1 MAERLRRQ
9 AFPRPCFI
17 PVFNHLSKL
26 IKNLKSA
33 ISGAPK
39 QPEAPAAAPVRKH
52 DKKRRRQRHPEDVA
66 YIRRADSRPAP
77 VREEKKSD
85 PQAKQQSRKQKQ
97 PKQAKQPQDQQKQP
111 KQPKQQPA
119 QKQKQPRQIPPMPAI
134 VPPPEEPGKMRFC
147 DLELSQEVLA
157 AVQVLGFLYCT
168 EIQKLCLPFALA
180 GRDLAAKAQTGTG
193 KTAAFLSTLIT
204 RFLRRP
210 LEGERKHGAPRA
222 LVLAP
227 TRELAI
233 QIHDDAEALAR
244 FTDLNCLVIFG
255 GMDHEKQRRE
265 LDAPVDILVGTPG
278 RIIDYSQSGDLD
290 LSKAEVLVID
300 EADRMLD
307 MGFIPDVR
315 RIVYHL
321 PRPGVRQTMLF
332 SATLEPAVLRLVDS
346 WMKDPEFVESE
357 PQHIVTDL
365 IDQRFYAVLDE
376 QKMAVLLHVIREEK
390 PERMIIFGNRKD
402 KNISIAARLFE
413 YGEDA
418 ELLSGDVA
426 QEKRL
431 KILDRFREGKTRIL
445 VATDVAARGIHV
457 DGISHVVNYD
467 LPEQADD
474 YVHRIGRTGRAGEH
488 GTSIS
493 FADEFGSFVLP
504 QLEQYTKCE
513 IKTVQPPQEWL
524 ELPEK
529 TRELPPEERKR
540 MNRRGGGSGGGRP
553 HRGGGRRGGRR

>member
-1 MAERLRRQ
+1 M
-9 AFPRPCFI
+9 PPPYFI
-17 PVFNHLSKL
+17 PVFKHLSKSVGNL
-26 IKNLKSA
+26 INNLKNA
-33 ISGAPK
+33 ISGTPK
-39 QPEAPAAAPVRKH
+39 PQEAPAASPVRKH
-52 DKKRRRQRHPEDVA
+52 DKKRRRQRHPEDAA
-66 YIRRADSRPAP
+66 YIRRADSRPASASA
-77 VREEKKSD
+77 KKSKPD
-85 PQAKQQSRKQKQ
+85 DAPAKQPQQKKTAKQ
-97 PKQAKQPQDQQKQP
+97 PKQRQPQEQP
-111 KQPKQQPA
+111 KQPQPA
-119 QKQKQPRQIPPMPAI
+119 QKRARQIPPMPVF

-168 EIQKLCLPFALA
+168 EIQKLCLPYALA

-193 KTAAFLSTLIT
+193 KTAAFLSALIT
-204 RFLRRP
+204 RFRRHP
-210 LEGERKHGAPRA
+210 VEGERKHGAPRA

-265 LDAPVDILVGTPG
+265 LDAPIDILVGTPG

-290 LSKAEVLVID
+290 LSHAEVLVID

-376 QKMAVLLHVIREEK
+376 QKMAVLLHVIREEQ
-390 PERMIIFGNRKD
+390 PSRMIIFGNRKD
-402 KNISIAARLFE
+402 KNMSVAARLFE

-418 ELLSGDVA
+418 ELLSGDVP

-488 GTSIS
+488 GISIS

-513 IKTVQPPQEWL
+513 IRTVQPPQEWL

-529 TRELPPEERKR
+529 KRELPPEERKR
-540 MNRRGGGSGGGRP
+540 LGRHGGGSSGGGRP

>member
-1 MAERLRRQ
+1 M
-9 AFPRPCFI
+9 
-17 PVFNHLSKL
+17 FNHLSKSVGNL
-26 IKNLKSA
+26 IRNLKTA
-33 ISGAPK
+33 ISGSPK
-39 QPEAPAAAPVRKH
+39 QSENAPAAAPVRKH
-52 DKKRRRQRHPEDVA
+52 DKKRRRQRHPDDAA

-77 VREEKKSD
+77 VRGEKSET
-85 PQAKQQSRKQKQ
+85 PAKQQSRKQKQ
-97 PKQAKQPQDQQKQP
+97 PKQPKQPKDQQKQP
-111 KQPKQQPA
+111 KLENRQPA
-119 QKQKQPRQIPPMPAI
+119 QKQKLPRQIPPMPAI

-168 EIQKLCLPFALA
+168 EIQKLCLPYALA

-204 RFLRRP
+204 RFCRRP
-210 LEGERKHGAPRA
+210 VEGERKHGAPRA

-244 FTDLNCLVIFG
+244 FTNLNCLVIFG

-290 LSKAEVLVID
+290 LSHAEVLVID

-402 KNISIAARLFE
+402 KNMSVAARLFE

-418 ELLSGDVA
+418 ELLSGDVP

-488 GTSIS
+488 GISIS

-529 TRELPPEERKR
+529 TRELPPEERNR
-540 MNRRGGGSGGGRP
+540 LNRRHGGSGGGRP
-553 HRGGGRRGGRR
+553 HRGGGRGRR

>member
-1 MAERLRRQ
+1 
-9 AFPRPCFI
+9 
-17 PVFNHLSKL
+17 
-26 IKNLKSA
+26 
-33 ISGAPK
+33 AP
-39 QPEAPAAAPVRKH
+39 
-52 DKKRRRQRHPEDVA
+52 
-66 YIRRADSRPAP
+66 YIQHADSRPAP
-77 VREEKKSD
+77 ARNETNDAS
-85 PQAKQQSRKQKQ
+85 AKRQSQ
-97 PKQAKQPQDQQKQP
+97 PGKPKQP
-111 KQPKQQPA
+111 KQPKQEKQPKQA
-119 QKQKQPRQIPPMPAI
+119 QEQPKQKAEQKRVRQIPPMPVF
-134 VPPPEEPGKMRFC
+134 VPPPEEPGKIRFC
-147 DLELSQEVLA
+147 DLELCPEVLA
-157 AVQVLGFLYCT
+157 ATQVLGFLYCT

-204 RFLRRP
+204 RFRRHP
-210 LEGERKHGAPRA
+210 LEDERKHGAPRA

-290 LSKAEVLVID
+290 LSKTEVLVID

-402 KNISIAARLFE
+402 KNTSIAARLFE

-418 ELLSGDVA
+418 ELLSGDVP

-488 GTSIS
+488 GISIS

-529 TRELPPEERKR
+529 TRELPPDERKR
-540 MNRRGGGSGGGRP
+540 LNRRGGSSSGGGRP
-553 HRGGGRRGGRR
+553 HRGGGRRGRR

>member
-1 MAERLRRQ
+1 M
-9 AFPRPCFI
+9 FK
-17 PVFNHLSKL
+17 HLSHL
-26 IKNLKSA
+26 IQNLKSA
-33 ISGAPK
+33 FSAPPK
-39 QPEAPAAAPVRKH
+39 QDEAAAASVRKH
-52 DKKRRRQRHPEDVA
+52 DKKRRPKRHPDDPA
-66 YIRRADSRPAP
+66 YIRRADSRQTPP
-77 VREEKKSD
+77 GKTD
-85 PQAKQQSRKQKQ
+85 NPAKQQPRKQKQ
-97 PKQAKQPQDQQKQP
+97 QKQNGEQPARQTKQTQKQRQKQPQEEQP
-111 KQPKQQPA
+111 RSDAKRA
-119 QKQKQPRQIPPMPAI
+119 RQIPPMPTF

-147 DLELSQEVLA
+147 DLELCPEVLA

-168 EIQKLCLPFALA
+168 EIQKLCMPFALA

-193 KTAAFLSTLIT
+193 KTAAFLSSLIT
-204 RFLRRP
+204 RFRRHP

-265 LDAPVDILVGTPG
+265 LDAPIDILVGTPG

-290 LSKAEVLVID
+290 LSHAEVLVID

-346 WMKDPEFVESE
+346 WMKEPEFVESE

-376 QKMAVLLHVIREEK
+376 QKMAVLLHIIHEEK
-390 PERMIIFGNRKD
+390 PNRMIIFGNRKD
-402 KNISIAARLFE
+402 KNMSVAARLFE

-474 YVHRIGRTGRAGEH
+474 YVHRIGRTGRAGDH
-488 GTSIS
+488 GISIS

-513 IKTVQPPQEWL
+513 IKTVQPPVEWL
-524 ELPEK
+524 QLPEK
-529 TRELPPEERKR
+529 TRELPPDERKR
-540 MNRRGGGSGGGRP
+540 LGQRGGGSGGGRP
-553 HRGGGRRGGRR
+553 HRGGGRGRRR

>member
-1 MAERLRRQ
+1 M
-9 AFPRPCFI
+9 
-17 PVFNHLSKL
+17 FNHLSNL

-33 ISGAPK
+33 LSGSQK
-39 QPEAPAAAPVRKH
+39 QPEAPAAAPDRKH
-52 DKKRRRQRHPEDVA
+52 DTQRRRQRHPEDAA
-66 YIRRADSRPAP
+66 YIRRADSRTAPA
-77 VREEKKSD
+77 RGEKPDDS
-85 PQAKQQSRKQKQ
+85 QVKQQSRKPKQ
-97 PKQAKQPQDQQKQP
+97 PKQAKQPQDQQKRA

-168 EIQKLCLPFALA
+168 EIQKLCLPYALA

-204 RFLRRP
+204 RFRRHP
-210 LEGERKHGAPRA
+210 VEGERKHGAPRA

-244 FTDLNCLVIFG
+244 FTDLNCVVIFG

-265 LDAPVDILVGTPG
+265 LDAPIDILVGTPG

-390 PERMIIFGNRKD
+390 PERMIIYGNRKD
-402 KNISIAARLFE
+402 KNMTVAARLFE

-418 ELLSGDVA
+418 ELLSGDVP

-488 GTSIS
+488 GISIS

-540 MNRRGGGSGGGRP
+540 LNHRGGGSGGGRP
-553 HRGGGRRGGRR
+553 HRGGGRGRGRR

>member
-1 MAERLRRQ
+1 MFQ
-9 AFPRPCFI
+9 
-17 PVFNHLSKL
+17 HLSHSVGSF
-26 IKNLKSA
+26 IRSLKSA
-33 ISGAPK
+33 LGAPQK
-39 QPEAPAAAPVRKH
+39 QDEAPQNSVRKH
-52 DKKRRRQRHPEDVA
+52 DRKRRRQRHPSDTA
-66 YIRRADSRPAP
+66 YIRKADSRQASSAAPAA
-77 VREEKKSD
+77 EKQQPRAKQD
-85 PQAKQQSRKQKQ
+85 KPQARQKPQAGQ
-97 PKQAKQPQDQQKQP
+97 PKQAQP
-111 KQPKQQPA
+111 KQPKNQQKSQPKEQPQA
-119 QKQKQPRQIPPMPAI
+119 QVKQPKQIPPMPTF

-147 DLELSQEVLA
+147 DLELSQKVLA

-168 EIQKLCLPFALA
+168 EIQKLCMPFALA

-193 KTAAFLSTLIT
+193 KTAAFLSSLIT
-204 RFLRRP
+204 RFCRHP
-210 LEGERKHGAPRA
+210 LEGERKNGAPRA

-244 FTDLNCLVIFG
+244 FTSLNCVVIFG

-265 LDAPVDILVGTPG
+265 LNAPIDILVGTPG

-290 LSKAEVLVID
+290 LSRAEVLVID

-376 QKMAVLLHVIREEK
+376 QKMAVLLHVIHEEK
-390 PERMIIFGNRKD
+390 PSRMIIFGNRKD
-402 KNISIAARLFE
+402 KNMSVAARLFE

-418 ELLSGDVA
+418 ELLSGDVP

-488 GTSIS
+488 GISIS

-540 MNRRGGGSGGGRP
+540 QGRRGGSGGGRP
-553 HRGGGRRGGRR
+553 SHGGGRGRGRGRR

>member
-1 MAERLRRQ
+1 M
-9 AFPRPCFI
+9 
-17 PVFNHLSKL
+17 FNHLSKSVGNL
-26 IKNLKSA
+26 IKNLKTA
-33 ISGAPK
+33 LSGSPK
-39 QPEAPAAAPVRKH
+39 QPEAQAAAPVRKH
-52 DKKRRRQRHPEDVA
+52 DKKRRRQRHPEDPS
-66 YIRRADSRPAP
+66 YIRRADSRPVPARDANP
-77 VREEKKSD
+77 ESD
-85 PQAKQQSRKQKQ
+85 PQSKQQPRKQKQ
-97 PKQAKQPQDQQKQP
+97 PKQAKQSQEQPKQP
-111 KQPKQQPA
+111 KQPKQQQP
-119 QKQKQPRQIPPMPAI
+119 KQQAEKRVRQIPPMPAI

-147 DLELSQEVLA
+147 DLELCPEVLA

-204 RFLRRP
+204 RFRRHP
-210 LEGERKHGAPRA
+210 IEGERKHGAPRA

-244 FTDLNCLVIFG
+244 FTGLNCVVIFG

-265 LDAPVDILVGTPG
+265 LDAPIDILVGTPG

-376 QKMAVLLHVIREEK
+376 QKMAVLLHIIREEK

-402 KNISIAARLFE
+402 KNISVAARLFE

-474 YVHRIGRTGRAGEH
+474 YVHRIGRT
-488 GTSIS
+488 
-493 FADEFGSFVLP
+493 
-504 QLEQYTKCE
+504 
-513 IKTVQPPQEWL
+513 
-524 ELPEK
+524 
-529 TRELPPEERKR
+529 
-540 MNRRGGGSGGGRP
+540 
-553 HRGGGRRGGRR
+553 

>member
-1 MAERLRRQ
+1 M
-9 AFPRPCFI
+9 FK
-17 PVFNHLSKL
+17 HLSKSVGNL
-26 IKNLKSA
+26 IQNLKSA
-33 ISGAPK
+33 LSASPK
-39 QPEAPAAAPVRKH
+39 QEEAPGTASVRKH
-52 DKKRRRQRHPEDVA
+52 DKKRRRRRHPEEAA

-77 VREEKKSD
+77 SRDNNKSEA
-85 PQAKQQSRKQKQ
+85 PVKQQQQPRKQ
-97 PKQAKQPQDQQKQP
+97 

-119 QKQKQPRQIPPMPAI
+119 QEQQKQAKQPKQQEKQPKTEAKRVRQIPPMPAF

-147 DLELSQEVLA
+147 DLELCPEVLA

-204 RFLRRP
+204 RFRRHP
-210 LEGERKHGAPRA
+210 VEGERKHGAPRA

-265 LDAPVDILVGTPG
+265 LDAPIDILVGTPG

-376 QKMAVLLHVIREEK
+376 QKMAVLLHIIREEK

-488 GTSIS
+488 GISIS

-513 IKTVQPPQEWL
+513 IKTVQPPVEWL

-540 MNRRGGGSGGGRP
+540 LNHHGGGSGGGRP

>member
-1 MAERLRRQ
+1 M
-9 AFPRPCFI
+9 
-17 PVFNHLSKL
+17 FNHLSNL

-33 ISGAPK
+33 LSGAPK
-39 QPEAPAAAPVRKH
+39 QPEAPAEAPVRKH
-52 DKKRRRQRHPEDVA
+52 DKKRRRQRHPEDAA

-77 VREEKKSD
+77 AHGEKTGESQA
-85 PQAKQQSRKQKQ
+85 QAKQQSRKQKQ
-97 PKQAKQPQDQQKQP
+97 PKQIKNQQLAQDQQKQS
-111 KQPKQQPA
+111 KQPKQQ
-119 QKQKQPRQIPPMPAI
+119 QKQPQVEKRVKQVPPMPAF

-147 DLELSQEVLA
+147 DLELCPEVLA

-168 EIQKLCLPFALA
+168 EIQKLCLPYALA

-204 RFLRRP
+204 RFRRHP
-210 LEGERKHGAPRA
+210 VEGERKNGAPRA

-244 FTDLNCLVIFG
+244 FTDLNCVVIFG

-265 LDAPVDILVGTPG
+265 LDAPIDILVGTPG

-553 HRGGGRRGGRR
+553 HRGGGRGRRR

>member
-1 MAERLRRQ
+1 
-9 AFPRPCFI
+9 
-17 PVFNHLSKL
+17 VFKHLSKSVGSL
-26 IKNLKSA
+26 ISNLKTA
-33 ISGAPK
+33 FSGARK
-39 QPEAPAAAPVRKH
+39 QPDAPAAAPVRKH
-52 DKKRRRQRHPEDVA
+52 DKKRRRQRHPEDAA

-77 VREEKKSD
+77 VRGEKTGET
-85 PQAKQQSRKQKQ
+85 AEKQQPRGQKQ
-97 PKQAKQPQDQQKQP
+97 QKQTKQVRQPQEQQQKQQKQP
-111 KQPKQQPA
+111 KQQKPA
-119 QKQKQPRQIPPMPAI
+119 QDQKHVRQIPPMPVF

-147 DLELSQEVLA
+147 DLELSKEVLA

-168 EIQKLCLPFALA
+168 EIQKLCLPYALA

-204 RFLRRP
+204 RFCRRP
-210 LEGERKHGAPRA
+210 LEGERKNGAPRA

-244 FTDLNCLVIFG
+244 FTNLNCLVIFG

-265 LDAPVDILVGTPG
+265 LNAPVDILVGTPG

-290 LSKAEVLVID
+290 LSRAEVLVID

-332 SATLEPAVLRLVDS
+332 SATLEPAILRLVES
-346 WMKDPEFVESE
+346 WMKEPEFVESE

-402 KNISIAARLFE
+402 KNMSVAARLFE

-418 ELLSGDVA
+418 ELLSGDVP

-488 GTSIS
+488 GISIS

-529 TRELPPEERKR
+529 TRELPPGERAR
-540 MNRRGGGSGGGRP
+540 LDRRHGGSGGGRP
-553 HRGGGRRGGRR
+553 HRGGGRRGRR

>member
-1 MAERLRRQ
+1 
-9 AFPRPCFI
+9 
-17 PVFNHLSKL
+17 VFKHLSKSVGNL
-26 IKNLKSA
+26 INNLKNA
-33 ISGAPK
+33 ISGSPK
-39 QPEAPAAAPVRKH
+39 QQEAPAAEPVRKH
-52 DKKRRRQRHPEDVA
+52 DKKRRRQRHPEDAA

-77 VREEKKSD
+77 AARNEKNEA
-85 PQAKQQSRKQKQ
+85 PAKQPRQ
-97 PKQAKQPQDQQKQP
+97 PRKQAKQPKQQQAQEQP

-119 QKQKQPRQIPPMPAI
+119 QKRPRQIPPMPVF

-168 EIQKLCLPFALA
+168 EIQKLCLPYALA

-204 RFLRRP
+204 RFRRHP
-210 LEGERKHGAPRA
+210 IEGERKHGAPRA

-244 FTDLNCLVIFG
+244 FTDLNCVVIFG

-265 LDAPVDILVGTPG
+265 LDAPIDILVGTPG

-290 LSKAEVLVID
+290 LSQAEVLVID

-376 QKMAVLLHVIREEK
+376 QKMAVLLHIIREEK

-488 GTSIS
+488 GISIS

-529 TRELPPEERKR
+529 QRELPPEERSR
-540 MNRRGGGSGGGRP
+540 LNRRHGGSGGGRP
-553 HRGGGRRGGRR
+553 HRGGGRGRR

>member
-1 MAERLRRQ
+1 M
-9 AFPRPCFI
+9 FK
-17 PVFNHLSKL
+17 NLSKSVGTL
-26 IKNLKSA
+26 LKNLKSA
-33 ISGAPK
+33 LSATPN
-39 QPEAPAAAPVRKH
+39 QEENAAQVRKH
-52 DKKRRRQRHPEDVA
+52 DKKRRRQRHSGDAP

-77 VREEKKSD
+77 VRDEKPAAEEKQ
-85 PQAKQQSRKQKQ
+85 PQQQRKRKQ
-97 PKQAKQPQDQQKQP
+97 PKQAQPADQQKQP
-111 KQPKQQPA
+111 QKQPEK
-119 QKQKQPRQIPPMPAI
+119 KQKQQKQPQTTEKRVRQIPPMPAF

-147 DLELSQEVLA
+147 DLELCPEVLA

-204 RFLRRP
+204 RFRRHP
-210 LEGERKHGAPRA
+210 VEGERKHGAPRA

-244 FTDLNCLVIFG
+244 FTDLNCVVIFG

-265 LDAPVDILVGTPG
+265 LDAPIDILVGTPG

-390 PERMIIFGNRKD
+390 PNRMIIFGNRKD
-402 KNISIAARLFE
+402 KNMSVAARLFE

-418 ELLSGDVA
+418 ELLSGDVP

-488 GTSIS
+488 GISIS

-513 IKTVQPPQEWL
+513 IKTVQPPVEWL

-540 MNRRGGGSGGGRP
+540 LDRHGGGSGGGRP

>member
-1 MAERLRRQ
+1 M
-9 AFPRPCFI
+9 FK
-17 PVFNHLSKL
+17 NLSKSVG
-26 IKNLKSA
+26 NLFKSLKTA
-33 ISGAPK
+33 LSTPEK
-39 QPEAPAAAPVRKH
+39 QENTSAAKPVRKH
-52 DKKRRRQRHPEDVA
+52 DRKRRPQRHPGDEA
-66 YIRRADSRPAP
+66 YIRRADSRPVPAA
-77 VREEKKSD
+77 RDGKTAAEG
-85 PQAKQQSRKQKQ
+85 KQQPSRKQKQ
-97 PKQAKQPQDQQKQP
+97 PKQAQQAQAKNQSGRQQSQP
-111 KQPKQQPA
+111 KQPKQTQP
-119 QKQKQPRQIPPMPAI
+119 KQTQAEARQPRKIPPMPTF

-147 DLELSQEVLA
+147 DLELCPEVLA

-168 EIQKLCLPFALA
+168 EIQKLCMPFALA

-193 KTAAFLSTLIT
+193 KTAAFLSALIT
-204 RFLRRP
+204 RFRRHP
-210 LEGERKHGAPRA
+210 VEGERKPGAPRA

-244 FTDLNCLVIFG
+244 FTDLNCVVIFG

-265 LDAPVDILVGTPG
+265 LDVPVDILVGTPG

-290 LSKAEVLVID
+290 LSHAEVLVID

-346 WMKDPEFVESE
+346 WMKAPEFVESE

-390 PERMIIFGNRKD
+390 PNRMIIFGNRKD

-431 KILDRFREGKTRIL
+431 KILDRFREGRTRIL

-488 GTSIS
+488 GISIS

-513 IKTVQPPQEWL
+513 IKTVQPPLEWL

-540 MNRRGGGSGGGRP
+540 LNRRSGGSSGGGRP
-553 HRGGGRRGGRR
+553 HHGGGRRGGRR

>member
-1 MAERLRRQ
+1 M
-9 AFPRPCFI
+9 FK
-17 PVFNHLSKL
+17 HLSKSVGNL

-33 ISGAPK
+33 LSASPSHE
-39 QPEAPAAAPVRKH
+39 EAPAAPPVRKH
-52 DKKRRRQRHPEDVA
+52 DKKRRRQRHPGDEA

-77 VREEKKSD
+77 ADRGEKNESKE
-85 PQAKQQSRKQKQ
+85 KQQPRKQKQ
-97 PKQAKQPQDQQKQP
+97 PQNGEQKQQKAA
-111 KQPKQQPA
+111 KQPKQQ
-119 QKQKQPRQIPPMPAI
+119 QKQPQTEAKKPRQVPPMPAF

-147 DLELSQEVLA
+147 DLELCPEVLA

-204 RFLRRP
+204 KFRRHP
-210 LEGERKHGAPRA
+210 IEGERKHGAPRA

-278 RIIDYSQSGDLD
+278 RIIDYIQSGDLD

-321 PRPGVRQTMLF
+321 PRPGIRQTMLF

-346 WMKDPEFVESE
+346 WMKEPEFVESE

-376 QKMAVLLHVIREEK
+376 QKMAVLLHVIHEEK

-488 GTSIS
+488 GISIS

-540 MNRRGGGSGGGRP
+540 MSRRGGGSGGGRP
-553 HRGGGRRGGRR
+553 HRGGGGGRGRGGRR

>member
-1 MAERLRRQ
+1 M
-9 AFPRPCFI
+9 
-17 PVFNHLSKL
+17 FNHLSNL

-33 ISGAPK
+33 LSGAPK
-39 QPEAPAAAPVRKH
+39 QPGAPAAAPVRKH
-52 DKKRRRQRHPEDVA
+52 DKKRRRQRHPEDAA

-77 VREEKKSD
+77 VREEKKGD
-85 PQAKQQSRKQKQ
+85 PQEKQQSRKQKQ
-97 PKQAKQPQDQQKQP
+97 PKQAKQPQDQQKQQ
-111 KQPKQQPA
+111 KQPKQQQPA

-147 DLELSQEVLA
+147 DLELCPEVLA

-168 EIQKLCLPFALA
+168 EIQKLCLPYALA

-204 RFLRRP
+204 RFRRHP
-210 LEGERKHGAPRA
+210 VEGERKNGAPRA

-244 FTDLNCLVIFG
+244 FTDLNCVVIFG

-265 LDAPVDILVGTPG
+265 LDAPIDILVGTPG

-346 WMKDPEFVESE
+346 WMKNPEFVESE

-376 QKMAVLLHVIREEK
+376 QKMAVLLHVIHEEK

-488 GTSIS
+488 GISIS

-524 ELPEK
+524 ELPQK

-553 HRGGGRRGGRR
+553 HRGGGRGRGRR

>member
-1 MAERLRRQ
+1 M
-9 AFPRPCFI
+9 
-17 PVFNHLSKL
+17 FNHLSKL

-33 ISGAPK
+33 LSGEPK

-52 DKKRRRQRHPEDVA
+52 DKKRRPRRHPEDAA

-77 VREEKKSD
+77 VRDEKSGD
-85 PQAKQQSRKQKQ
+85 TQSKQQSRKPKQ
-97 PKQAKQPQDQQKQP
+97 PKQAKQAQDQQKQP
-111 KQPKQQPA
+111 KQPKQPKQTQPA

-210 LEGERKHGAPRA
+210 VEGERKHGAPRA

-244 FTDLNCLVIFG
+244 FTNLNCVVIFG

-265 LDAPVDILVGTPG
+265 LDAPIDILVGTPG

-402 KNISIAARLFE
+402 KNMSVAARLFE

-418 ELLSGDVA
+418 ELLSGDVP

-488 GTSIS
+488 GISIS

-529 TRELPPEERKR
+529 TRELPPEERAR
-540 MNRRGGGSGGGRP
+540 MNRRHGGSGGGRP
-553 HRGGGRRGGRR
+553 HRGGGRGRRR

>member
-1 MAERLRRQ
+1 M
-9 AFPRPCFI
+9 
-17 PVFNHLSKL
+17 FNHLSNL

-33 ISGAPK
+33 LSGSPK
-39 QPEAPAAAPVRKH
+39 QPEAQASAPVRKH
-52 DKKRRRQRHPEDVA
+52 DKKRRRQRHPEDAA

-77 VREEKKSD
+77 AHGEKSGEAQQA
-85 PQAKQQSRKQKQ
+85 QAKQQSRKPRQ
-97 PKQAKQPQDQQKQP
+97 PKQVKNQQSAQDQQKQP
-111 KQPKQQPA
+111 KQQ
-119 QKQKQPRQIPPMPAI
+119 QKQPQVEKRVKQVPPMPAV

-147 DLELSQEVLA
+147 DLELCPEVLA

-168 EIQKLCLPFALA
+168 EIQKLCLPYALA

-204 RFLRRP
+204 RFRRHP
-210 LEGERKHGAPRA
+210 VEGERKNGAPRA

-244 FTDLNCLVIFG
+244 FTDLNCVVIFG

-265 LDAPVDILVGTPG
+265 LDAPIDILVGTPG

-402 KNISIAARLFE
+402 KNISVAARLFE

-488 GTSIS
+488 GISIS

-540 MNRRGGGSGGGRP
+540 MSRHGGGSGGRP
-553 HRGGGRRGGRR
+553 HRGGGRRGRR